1 MLTVRE
7 HIDIA
12 APVSRVFEFMDAPA
26 HQAEITP
33 SLSESTLL
41 ERLPNGGSRARY
53 VYRIVGLPFSG
64 EVRATDYVPDERIVW
79 SMTSDLQGTIRWYF
93 ESVDLGCRVTY
104 AATYQIPGPRLLRP
118 LARPLVR
125 RYNEREVRT
134 LLRNLKTQLEASG
147 AGR

>member
-7 HIDIA
+7 HINIA
-12 APVSRVFEFMDAPA
+12 VPVDRVFEFMDTPA

-33 SLSESTLL
+33 SLTQSTLV

-53 VYRIVGLPFSG
+53 TYRIFGLSFSG

-79 SMTSDLQGTIRWYF
+79 SMTGDLQGTIRWYF
-93 ESVDLGCRVTY
+93 DPNETGCHFTY
-104 AATYQIPGPRLLRP
+104 AATYRIPGPGFLRP
-118 LARPLVR
+118 LAGPLVR

-134 LLRNLKTQLEASG
+134 LLQNLQERLESPG
-147 AGR
+147 E